1 MKQAKTVGSAILVLG
16 LLAMTGSAH
25 AISRYNSL
33 SLTCHAAQ
41 NLLAQQGAVIFRYP
55 AKSNPSL
62 TRYNRFVEHGGYCA
76 HGEAAVPGS
85 VPTADRKSC
94 PMLYCRQ
101 RNDDG
106 FGFRPPAYKNGL
118 AN

>member
-1 MKQAKTVGSAILVLG
+1 MKPEKLVRSSILLLG

-41 NLLAQQGAVIFRYP
+41 NLVAQQGAVIFRYP

-62 TRYNRFVEHGGYCA
+62 TRFNRFVEHGGYCA
-76 HGEAAVPGS
+76 HGEVAVVGS
-85 VPTADRKSC
+85 VPTSDRNSC
-94 PMLYCRQ
+94 RLLYCRQ
-101 RNDDG
+101 STDDG
-106 FGFRPPAYKNGL
+106 FGFRPRAHKNGL